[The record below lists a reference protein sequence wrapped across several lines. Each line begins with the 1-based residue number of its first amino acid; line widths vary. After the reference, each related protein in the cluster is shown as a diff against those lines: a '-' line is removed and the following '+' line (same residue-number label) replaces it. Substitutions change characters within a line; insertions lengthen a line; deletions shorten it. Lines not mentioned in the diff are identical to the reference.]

1 MAKKGKALEQL
12 VAAIQEVVKDCPNT
26 IVQTNVNVPNTA
38 GINREIDILVST
50 KVQGICNCT
59 AFECK
64 DYSTS
69 AKSKP
74 VDIQVVDAFI
84 GKCSLIPS
92 INQKVIV
99 SATGFSK
106 NAIKEA
112 EMAGVKL
119 YAFENIPIDEIIS
132 KGDAYFVRPTFKIKE
147 QGYVIYTQKSIKI
160 DSTVIPLDHYFDE
173 NNTKIT
179 TDTLF
184 KSQIR
189 DLNMETYSSLVAE
202 YLKRQTP
209 FRCRLSC
216 KPHGGYVL
224 DSENNRHNLKEIV
237 FLVEVNMKLA
247 KGSASKQD
255 IIQQGD
261 ERVTVTE
268 YTFKETT
275 NSTVVIN
282 TSKSDAYYVKNEK
295 GELSSFEYTKID

>member
-1 MAKKGKALEQL
+1 MSKKGKALEQL

-112 EMAGVKL
+112 QMAGVLL
-119 YAFENIPIDEIIS
+119 YSFENIPIDKIIS
-132 KGDAYFVRPTFKIKE
+132 KGDAYYVHPTFKIIEKR
-147 QGYVIYTQKSIKI
+147 YAIYPRKDIESDSIN
-160 DSTVIPLDHYFDE
+160 IPLDHYFDE
-173 NNTKIT
+173 NNSKIT

-184 KSQIR
+184 ESQIR
-189 DLNMETYSSLVAE
+189 NLNIENYSLLVEE
-202 YLKRQTP
+202 YMKRQKP
-209 FRCRLSC
+209 FLSILSC
-216 KPHGGYVL
+216 KPKDGYIF
-224 DSENNRHNLKEIV
+224 DSNNNRHKLQEIA
-237 FLVEVNMKLA
+237 FLVEVNIRLS
-247 KGSASKQD
+247 KGEASKQKV
-255 IIQQGD
+255 IRQGD
-261 ERVTVTE
+261 ETITITE
-268 YTFKETT
+268 YTFNETS

-282 TSKSDAYYVKNEK
+282 TKNTDAYYVKNEN
-295 GELSSFEYTKID
+295 GVMSPFEYTKLD